1 VECAAGSALLHSEVA
16 VWNNALVARIEA
28 NDRTPDG
35 IGTRLRELIV
45 VFGTLGVIG
54 FGGPAAHIALM
65 RREVVERR
73 RWLSDQQLVDLIG
86 ITNLIPGPNST
97 EMAMHVGRLRAGG
110 LGLVLAGLAFILP
123 AAAIVLALAWAYV
136 TFGDTPTGE
145 ALLYGIKPVI
155 IAIVAAALVA
165 FARTALTSPLRV
177 AIGAA
182 AGVLWIAGVNE
193 LALLAAGAVVV
204 AVMRLGTGHRWAA
217 IGLVLPLTAATAASV
232 NLLTLGAV
240 FLKAGALLYGSG
252 YVLLAFLR
260 GDLVERLGWLTDAQL
275 LDAVA
280 IGQVTPGPLFTTA
293 TFIGY
298 VLAGVPGAMVA
309 TVAIFLPAFVFVAI
323 IGPLAERLRDRP
335 LTAALLDGVN
345 AAALGLMAA
354 VSVQL
359 GASAIRDPLTIALA
373 VGAAA
378 LLWKRVS
385 SVLLVA
391 IGACVGLGAS
401 MIGIRP

>member
-1 VECAAGSALLHSEVA
+1 MRGVTEPSRAG
-16 VWNNALVARIEA
+16 
-28 NDRTPDG
+28 
-35 IGTRLRELIV
+35 RLRELLA

-65 RREVVERR
+65 RREVVDRR
-73 RWLSDQQLVDLIG
+73 HWLTDQQMLDLVG

-110 LGLVLAGLAFILP
+110 IGLVVAGLAFILP
-123 AAAIVLALAWAYV
+123 AAAIVLAMAWAYV
-136 TFGDTPTGE
+136 TYGSTPTGH
-145 ALLYGIKPVI
+145 ALLYGIKPVVVAI
-155 IAIVAAALVA
+155 IASALVA
-165 FARTALTSPLRV
+165 FGRTALRGPLRV
-177 AIGAA
+177 VAA
-182 AGVLWIAGVNE
+182 VATALLWLAGVNE
-193 LALLAAGAVVV
+193 LVLLAAGALLV
-204 AVMRLGTGHRWAA
+204 AGVRLGTRHPWAA
-217 IGLVLPLTAATAASV
+217 VGIVLPAATAVASV

-293 TFIGY
+293 TFVGY
-298 VLAGVPGAMVA
+298 VLAGLPGALVA
-309 TVAIFLPAFVFVAI
+309 TVAIFAPAFVFVALV
-323 IGPLAERLRDRP
+323 GPLAERVRKRP
-335 LTAALLDGVN
+335 VTAALLDGVN

-359 GASAIRDPLTIALA
+359 GLAAIRDPFTALLFAAAA
-373 VGAAA
+373 VALWLRVPSVAVVVGGATLGILGAAA
-378 LLWKRVS
+378 G
-385 SVLLVA
+385 
-391 IGACVGLGAS
+391 IG
-401 MIGIRP
+401 P

>member
-1 VECAAGSALLHSEVA
+1 MGRRTRVLEL
-16 VWNNALVARIEA
+16 AR
-28 NDRTPDG
+28 
-35 IGTRLRELIV
+35 
-45 VFGTLGVIG
+45 VFATLGIIG

-73 RWLSDQQLVDLIG
+73 GWLTDAQLIDLIG

-110 LGLVLAGLAFILP
+110 IGLVVAGLAFILP
-123 AAAIVLALAWAYV
+123 AAVIVLALAVAYV
-136 TFGDTPTGE
+136 ELGTTPGGA

-155 IAIVAAALVA
+155 TVIVVVALVA
-165 FARTALTSPLRV
+165 FARTALTGPLRIGV
-177 AIGAA
+177 AVAVA
-182 AGVLWIAGVNE
+182 VLWLVGVNE
-193 LALLAAGAVVV
+193 LVLLAAGAAAV
-204 AVMRLGTGHRWAA
+204 AVVRLGTHHPWAA
-217 IGLVLPLTAATAASV
+217 AGLVIPVAGAGAAAATATVS
-232 NLLTLGAV
+232 LGTLAAV

-280 IGQVTPGPLFTTA
+280 VGQVTPGPLFTTA
-293 TFIGY
+293 TFVGY
-298 VLAGVPGAMVA
+298 LLAGVPGAVVA
-309 TVAIFLPAFVFVAI
+309 TVAIFLPGFVFVAL
-323 IGPLAERLRDRP
+323 IGPAAERLRDRP

-354 VSVQL
+354 VTLEL
-359 GASAIRDPLTIALA
+359 GRTALVDAPTVVLAVAAGAALA
-373 VGAAA
+373 WG
-378 LLWKRVS
+378 RVP

-391 IGACVGLGAS
+391 LAGTAGLVAWAAGIG
-401 MIGIRP
+401 P

>member
-1 VECAAGSALLHSEVA
+1 MRA
-16 VWNNALVARIEA
+16 VTDPSGRA
-28 NDRTPDG
+28 
-35 IGTRLRELIV
+35 RLRELLV

-73 RWLSDQQLVDLIG
+73 GWLTDQQMLDLVG

-97 EMAMHVGRLRAGG
+97 EMAMHVGRLRAGKI
-110 LGLVLAGLAFILP
+110 GLVVAGLAFILP
-123 AAAIVLALAWAYV
+123 AAAIVLALAWGYV
-136 TFGDTPTGE
+136 TYGATPTGE
-145 ALLYGIKPVI
+145 ALLYGVKPVVV
-155 IAIVAAALVA
+155 AIVAAALLA
-165 FARTALTSPLRV
+165 FARTALAGPLRWVV
-177 AIGAA
+177 AVAA
-182 AGVLWIAGVNE
+182 AVLWVVGVNE
-193 LALLAAGAVVV
+193 LVLLAAGALLV
-204 AVMRLGTGHRWAA
+204 AGLRLGTGHPWAA
-217 IGLVLPLTAATAASV
+217 LAIALPAAATTASV

-252 YVLLAFLR
+252 YVLIAFLR

-293 TFIGY
+293 TFVGY
-298 VLAGVPGAMVA
+298 VLGGLPGAAVA
-309 TVAIFLPAFVFVAI
+309 TIAIFLPAFVFVAL
-323 IGPLAERLRDRP
+323 IGPLADRVRHRP

-359 GASAIRDPLTIALA
+359 GVSAVRDPLT
-373 VGAAA
+373 AAI
-378 LLWKRVS
+378 LVS
-385 SVLLVA
+385 SAVALWWGRVPSLLLVA
-391 IGACVGLGAS
+391 AGAAVGLAS
-401 MIGIRP
+401 SAAGIGP

>member
-1 VECAAGSALLHSEVA
+1 MSRRE
-16 VWNNALVARIEA
+16 
-28 NDRTPDG
+28 
-35 IGTRLRELIV
+35 RLRELGV

-65 RREVVERR
+65 HREVVARR
-73 RWLSDQQLVDLIG
+73 HWLTDEQLVDLVG

-110 LGLVLAGLAFILP
+110 PGLVVAGLAFILP

-136 TFGDTPTGE
+136 TFGTTPTGE
-145 ALLYGIKPVI
+145 ALLYGIKPVVV
-155 IAIVAAALVA
+155 AIVAAALLA
-165 FARTALTSPLRV
+165 FARTALRGPLRV
-177 AIGAA
+177 AVAA
-182 AGVLWIAGVNE
+182 VVATLWALGVNE
-193 LALLAAGAVVV
+193 LLLLAGGAT
-204 AVMRLGTGHRWAA
+204 AIAAIRLGTSHPWAA
-217 IGLVLPLTAATAASV
+217 IGVIMPVAGLTAAASV
-232 NLLTLGAV
+232 TLLTLGAV

-298 VLAGVPGAMVA
+298 VLAGIPGAVVA
-309 TVAIFLPAFVFVAI
+309 TVAIFLPAFVFVAA
-323 IGPLAERLRDRP
+323 IGPIADRIRDRP

-345 AAALGLMAA
+345 AAAIGLMAA
-354 VSVQL
+354 ATVQL
-359 GASAIRDPLTIALA
+359 GASAIRDPITVVLAIAA
-373 VGAAA
+373 AAA
-378 LLWKRVS
+378 LWWGRVPS
-385 SVLLVA
+385 MALVA
-391 IGACVGLGAS
+391 CGAAVGIVSHAAAVGV
-401 MIGIRP
+401 

>member
-1 VECAAGSALLHSEVA
+1 MVRRAPPPWSR
-16 VWNNALVARIEA
+16 N
-28 NDRTPDG
+28 G
-35 IGTRLRELIV
+35 IGPGGGTLARLRRMTDVRLRIRELLV

-73 RWLSDQQLVDLIG
+73 GWLTDAQMVDLVG

-110 LGLVLAGLAFILP
+110 IGLVVAGLAFIVP
-123 AAAIVLALAWAYV
+123 AASIVLALAWAYV
-136 TFGDTPTGE
+136 TYGDTPTGE
-145 ALLYGIKPVI
+145 AVLYGIKPVV
-155 IAIVAAALVA
+155 IAIVVAALAA
-165 FARTALTSPLRV
+165 FARTALTTPSRWVV
-177 AIGAA
+177 AASVA
-182 AGVLWIAGVNE
+182 VLWILGVNE
-193 LALLAAGAVVV
+193 LVLLAGGAISVAGL
-204 AVMRLGTGHRWAA
+204 RLGTQHPWAA
-217 IGLVLPLTAATAASV
+217 VGLVLPAATAVASV
-232 NLLTLGAV
+232 NLLALGAV

-260 GDLVERLGWLTDAQL
+260 GDLVDRLGWLTDAQL

-293 TFIGY
+293 TFVGY
-298 VLAGVPGAMVA
+298 VLAGIPGALVA
-309 TVAIFLPAFVFVAI
+309 TVAIFAPAFVFVAL
-323 IGPLAERLRDRP
+323 IGPLADRIRDRP

-345 AAALGLMAA
+345 AAAIGLMAA

-359 GASAIRDPLTIALA
+359 GLSAVRDPITLTIL
-373 VGAAA
+373 VVSGV
-378 LLWKRVS
+378 LLVVARVP

-391 IGACVGLGAS
+391 SGAAVGLAS
-401 MIGIRP
+401 AAAGLGP

>member
-1 VECAAGSALLHSEVA
+1 MRGVTEPSRAG
-16 VWNNALVARIEA
+16 
-28 NDRTPDG
+28 
-35 IGTRLRELIV
+35 RLRELLV

-73 RWLSDQQLVDLIG
+73 RWLSDQRMVDLVG

-110 LGLVLAGLAFILP
+110 AGLVVAGLAFILP

-136 TFGDTPTGE
+136 TYGSTPTGE
-145 ALLYGIKPVI
+145 ALLYGIKPVVF
-155 IAIVAAALVA
+155 AIVVVALLA
-165 FARTALTSPLRV
+165 FARTALAGPLRV
-177 AIGAA
+177 AVAA
-182 AGVLWIAGVNE
+182 AVAILWAIGVNE
-193 LALLAAGAVVV
+193 LVLLAAGAITV
-204 AVMRLGTGHRWAA
+204 AALRLGTRRPWAA
-217 IGLVLPLTAATAASV
+217 IGLIGPPAALAAASSV

-260 GDLVERLGWLTDAQL
+260 GDLVVRLGWLTDAQL

-280 IGQVTPGPLFTTA
+280 VGQVTPGPLFTTA

-298 VLAGVPGAMVA
+298 LLAGLPGALVA
-309 TVAIFLPAFVFVAI
+309 TVAIFAPAFVFVAL
-323 IGPLAERLRDRP
+323 IGPVAERLRERA
-335 LTAALLDGVN
+335 LTAPLLDGVN

-359 GASAIRDPLTIALA
+359 GQSAVRDPLT
-373 VGAAA
+373 AA
-378 LLWKRVS
+378 LLVGSGLALWWRVP

-391 IGACVGLGAS
+391 AGGAIGVLLGPAA
-401 MIGIRP
+401 GI

>member
-1 VECAAGSALLHSEVA
+1 VSDSRGS
-16 VWNNALVARIEA
+16 
-28 NDRTPDG
+28 
-35 IGTRLRELIV
+35 RLRELMA

-73 RWLSDQQLVDLIG
+73 GWLNDQQLVDLVG

-110 LGLVLAGLAFILP
+110 IGLLVAGLAFILP

-136 TFGDTPTGE
+136 AFGQTPTGE
-145 ALLYGIKPVI
+145 ALLYGIKPVVVAVI
-155 IAIVAAALVA
+155 GSALIAFGRTALSGPLRIAVAAA
-165 FARTALTSPLRV
+165 
-177 AIGAA
+177 AA
-182 AGVLWIAGVNE
+182 ALWAAGINE
-193 LALLAAGAVVV
+193 LVLLAAGAVLTAGV
-204 AVMRLGTGHRWAA
+204 RLGTRHPWAA
-217 IGLVLPLTAATAASV
+217 IGLALPTAAAAVSV
-232 NLLTLGAV
+232 NLVTLGAV

-260 GDLVERLGWLTDAQL
+260 GDLVDRLGWLTDAQL

-293 TFIGY
+293 TFVGY
-298 VLAGVPGAMVA
+298 VLAGIPGAFVA
-309 TVAIFLPAFVFVAI
+309 TVAIFLPAFVFVAV
-323 IGPLAERLRDRP
+323 IGPIADRVRDRP

-359 GASAIRDPLTIALA
+359 GLSAVRDPLTIL
-373 VGAAA
+373 VLVVSAA
-378 LLWKRVS
+378 LLWWGRIPS
-385 SVLLVA
+385 LVMVVA
-391 IGACVGLGAS
+391 GALVGLGAAAV
-401 MIGIRP
+401 GIAPLTSR

>member
-1 VECAAGSALLHSEVA
+1 MRGVSE
-16 VWNNALVARIEA
+16 AR
-28 NDRTPDG
+28 T
-35 IGTRLRELIV
+35 TRLRELLA

-73 RWLSDQQLVDLIG
+73 GWMTDQQMVDLVG

-97 EMAMHVGRLRAGG
+97 EMAMHVGRARAGG
-110 LGLVLAGLAFILP
+110 IGLVVAGLAFIVP
-123 AAAIVLALAWAYV
+123 AVAIVLALAWAYV
-136 TFGDTPTGE
+136 TYGDTPAGE
-145 ALLYGIKPVI
+145 ALLYGVKPVI
-155 IAIVAAALVA
+155 IAIVGGALIAFARSALRGPLRVVVAAAAAL
-165 FARTALTSPLRV
+165 
-177 AIGAA
+177 
-182 AGVLWIAGVNE
+182 LWIAGVNE
-193 LALLAAGAVVV
+193 LVLLAAGAIVV
-204 AVMRLGTGHRWAA
+204 AVLRLRTHHPWTA
-217 IGLVLPLTAATAASV
+217 IGLVLPFAAITTAASV
-232 NLLTLGAV
+232 NLVTLGAV

-293 TFIGY
+293 TFIGF
-298 VLAGVPGAMVA
+298 VLAGIPGALVA
-309 TVAIFLPAFVFVAI
+309 TVAIFLPAFVFVAV
-323 IGPLAERLRDRP
+323 IGPLADRLRDRP

-359 GASAIRDPLTIALA
+359 GVSAIRDPLTVALA
-373 VGAAA
+373 VGAGAA
-378 LLWKRVS
+378 LWWGRLP

-391 IGACVGLGAS
+391 AGAAVGLAGSAAG
-401 MIGIRP
+401 IGP

>member
-1 VECAAGSALLHSEVA
+1 MRAVTDPSPRVA
-16 VWNNALVARIEA
+16 
-28 NDRTPDG
+28 
-35 IGTRLRELIV
+35 RLRELLA

-54 FGGPAAHIALM
+54 FGGPPAHVALM

-73 RWLSDQQLVDLIG
+73 GWLTDRQMVDLVG

-97 EMAMHVGRLRAGG
+97 EMAMHVGRVRAGG
-110 LGLVLAGLAFILP
+110 AGLVVAGLAFILP
-123 AAAIVLALAWAYV
+123 AAGIVLALAWAYV
-136 TFGDTPTGE
+136 AYGETPTGE

-155 IAIVAAALVA
+155 VAIVAAALVA
-165 FARTALTSPLRV
+165 FARTALVAPLRAVV
-177 AIGAA
+177 AGAV
-182 AGVLWIAGVNE
+182 AGLWLIGVNE
-193 LALLAAGAVVV
+193 LALLAGGALTV
-204 AVMRLGTGHRWAA
+204 AVARLGTQHPWAT
-217 IGLVLPLTAATAASV
+217 IGLVLPAAAAGTAAAAV

-240 FLKAGALLYGSG
+240 FIKAGALLYGSG

-293 TFIGY
+293 TFVGY
-298 VLAGVPGAMVA
+298 VLAGVPGALVA
-309 TVAIFLPAFVFVAI
+309 TAAIFAPAFLFVAVV
-323 IGPLAERLRDRP
+323 GPLADRVRDRP

-359 GASAIRDPLTIALA
+359 GLSAVRDPLTLVLLAASGLALWW
-373 VGAAA
+373 G
-378 LLWKRVS
+378 RVPS
-385 SVLLVA
+385 ALLVA
-391 IGACVGLGAS
+391 AGAAVGLGAQAA
-401 MIGIRP
+401 GP

>member
-1 VECAAGSALLHSEVA
+1 MRA
-16 VWNNALVARIEA
+16 VTDPSR
-28 NDRTPDG
+28 RG
-35 IGTRLRELIV
+35 RLRELLL

-73 RWLSDQQLVDLIG
+73 GWLTDQQMLDLVG

-110 LGLVLAGLAFILP
+110 PGLVVAGLAFILP
-123 AAAIVLALAWAYV
+123 AAAIVLGLAWAYV
-136 TFGDTPTGE
+136 TYGQTPTGA
-145 ALLYGIKPVI
+145 ALLYGIKPVVV
-155 IAIVAAALVA
+155 AIVAAALLA
-165 FARTALTSPLRV
+165 FSRTALAGPLRWIV
-177 AIGAA
+177 AIAA
-182 AGVLWIAGVNE
+182 ASLWVVGVNE
-193 LALLAAGAVVV
+193 LILLAAGALLV
-204 AVMRLGTGHRWAA
+204 AGLRLGTAHPWTALA
-217 IGLVLPLTAATAASV
+217 IVLPAATATASV

-260 GDLVERLGWLTDAQL
+260 GDLVDRLGWLTDAQL

-298 VLAGVPGAMVA
+298 VLAGIPGAAVA
-309 TVAIFLPAFVFVAI
+309 TIAIFLPAFVFVAL
-323 IGPLAERLRDRP
+323 IGPLADRVRDRP

-354 VSVQL
+354 VAVQL
-359 GASAIRDPLTIALA
+359 GTSAVRDPLTAAVLLASAGALWW
-373 VGAAA
+373 G
-378 LLWKRVS
+378 RVPS
-385 SVLLVA
+385 ALLVA
-391 IGACVGLGAS
+391 AGAAIGLAAS
-401 MIGIRP
+401 AAGIGP

>member
-1 VECAAGSALLHSEVA
+1 MRDVTAPPRALRV
-16 VWNNALVARIEA
+16 
-28 NDRTPDG
+28 
-35 IGTRLRELIV
+35 RELLV

-73 RWLSDQQLVDLIG
+73 GWLTDQQMVDLVG

-110 LGLVLAGLAFILP
+110 IGLVVAGLAFIVP
-123 AAAIVLALAWAYV
+123 AASIVLALAWAYV
-136 TFGDTPTGE
+136 TYGDTPTGE
-145 ALLYGIKPVI
+145 AVLYGIKPVV
-155 IAIVAAALVA
+155 IAIVVAALAA
-165 FARTALTSPLRV
+165 FARTALTTPSRWVV
-177 AIGAA
+177 AASVA
-182 AGVLWIAGVNE
+182 VLWILGVNE
-193 LALLAAGAVVV
+193 LVLLAGGAIFVAGL
-204 AVMRLGTGHRWAA
+204 RLGTQHPWAA
-217 IGLVLPLTAATAASV
+217 VGLALPAATAVASV

-260 GDLVERLGWLTDAQL
+260 GDLVDRLGWLTDAQL

-293 TFIGY
+293 TFVGY
-298 VLAGVPGAMVA
+298 VLAGIPGALVA
-309 TVAIFLPAFVFVAI
+309 TVAIFAPAFVFVAL
-323 IGPLAERLRDRP
+323 IGPLADRIRDRP

-345 AAALGLMAA
+345 AAAIGLMAA

-359 GASAIRDPLTIALA
+359 GLSAVRDPVTLTILVVSGALLVVARVPSIVLVAGGAAVGLASA
-373 VGAAA
+373 AA
-378 LLWKRVS
+378 
-385 SVLLVA
+385 
-391 IGACVGLGAS
+391 GLG
-401 MIGIRP
+401 P